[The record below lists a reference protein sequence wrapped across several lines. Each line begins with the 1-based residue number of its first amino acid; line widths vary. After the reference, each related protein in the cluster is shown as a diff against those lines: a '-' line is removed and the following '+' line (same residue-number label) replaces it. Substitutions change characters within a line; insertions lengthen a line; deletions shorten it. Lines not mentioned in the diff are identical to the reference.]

1 VNEQQSKQS
10 DTEGIYGPVKEDFIR
25 QPLKNPET
33 SFKDAMLL
41 LSQDEWLVLHVNCF
55 FFIKIFIF
63 KKGKK
68 MPRNEYN

>member
-41 LSQDEWLVLHVNCF
+41 LSQDEWLVLYSVLHVSSF
-55 FFIKIFIF
+55 FYKNFHF
-63 KKGKK
+63 
-68 MPRNEYN
+68 